1 MDIAKGIALKLA
13 SLLLFA
19 VMSALIRGFGH
30 TIPVGQVVFF
40 RSVFALLPVV
50 IIYAAR
56 GEFVTAVRTRRLPG
70 HLGRGVLSI
79 CAMFLSFAALT
90 RCRSSTLP
98 PFPSPPRLSRWRSQ
112 R

>member
-19 VMSALIRGFGH
+19 VMSALIRGLGH

-40 RSVFALLPVV
+40 RSAFAIVPVV

-56 GEFVTAVRTRRLPG
+56 RELV
-70 HLGRGVLSI
+70 
-79 CAMFLSFAALT
+79 T
-90 RCRSSTLP
+90 RCAPTVCRGTSDAASSAYAP
-98 PFPSPPRLSRWRSQ
+98 CS
-112 R
+112 